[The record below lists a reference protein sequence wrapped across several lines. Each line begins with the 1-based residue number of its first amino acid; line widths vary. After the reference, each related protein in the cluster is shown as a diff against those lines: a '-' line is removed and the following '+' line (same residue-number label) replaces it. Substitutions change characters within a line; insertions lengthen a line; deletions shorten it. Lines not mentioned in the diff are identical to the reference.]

1 MLLNQLKKTDYNTK
15 FSEIEN
21 NFLLIMIIVINIL
34 LHKNL
39 ANKNDITD
47 LVKKTNFAE
56 KLKNLNKHV
65 ASNRNELNDA
75 SKKVKTISTKGLT
88 KVLIN

>member
-47 LVKKTNFAE
+47 LVKK
-56 KLKNLNKHV
+56 NKFC
-65 ASNRNELNDA
+65 
-75 SKKVKTISTKGLT
+75 
-88 KVLIN
+88 